1 MPRVSNQ
8 GLRHALLA
16 THPGPSKQAL
26 ILSNLMS
33 RALPL
38 WSRALA
44 MPRTVAYR
52 IDTTVN
58 ELLSKKYRAL
68 YNHPA
73 GPKTI
78 HFWCPMMKW
87 GLVFAGFADFF
98 RPAELLSL
106 KQNASLGITGLI
118 WTRFC
123 FVITPVNKFLG
134 LCNFCLFLVGT
145 VQVGRILQYEYGQ
158 DMQLRSR
165 AMGERI
171 SHHGKFSSMSEFQ
184 LKEQIM
190 DKINYVER
198 DKLEQV
204 LQILDEDDEDDM
216 EDLYE

>member
-1 MPRVSNQ
+1 M
-8 GLRHALLA
+8 GLSGELHIPSVGASHGLDDGPAAHCCHHPWRLLPEVEQEPEHEA
-16 THPGPSKQAL
+16 DGHEVDVHPEREVVQP
-26 ILSNLMS
+26 
-33 RALPL
+33 
-38 WSRALA
+38 
-44 MPRTVAYR
+44 
-52 IDTTVN
+52 
-58 ELLSKKYRAL
+58 
-68 YNHPA
+68 
-73 GPKTI
+73 
-78 HFWCPMMKW
+78 
-87 GLVFAGFADFF
+87 
-98 RPAELLSL
+98 
-106 KQNASLGITGLI
+106 ASLGITGLI
-118 WTRFC
+118 RTRFC

-134 LCNFCLFLVGT
+134 LCNFCLFLVGS